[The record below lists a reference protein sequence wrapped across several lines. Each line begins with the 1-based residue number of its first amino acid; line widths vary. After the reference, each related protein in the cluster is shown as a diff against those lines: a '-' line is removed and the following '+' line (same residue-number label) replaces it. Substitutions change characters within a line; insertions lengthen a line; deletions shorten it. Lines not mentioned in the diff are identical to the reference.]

1 MGVLMA
7 RPWKA
12 RGDGRAVYFERIP
25 WHDKPLTE
33 DEIRSSTKT
42 AMCLA
47 KCCGQGCSRCRR
59 GR

>member
-1 MGVLMA
+1 MA